1 MQIVRTQCL
10 PTSAVY
16 LLLQHIQGLRKLLTF
31 HSAQMPH
38 HVVIV
43 SSTSEALTLG
53 YAAHTTCV
61 MDIRGAKV
69 AAPGQHMLRQLEGES
84 QRWQE
89 QLVMHQLETSESN
102 KVPDVLASMPPLI

>member
-1 MQIVRTQCL
+1 MRSC
-10 PTSAVY
+10 S
-16 LLLQHIQGLRKLLTF
+16 LLLLSAAAWSLILL
-31 HSAQMPH
+31 AIRPH